1 MNKNKNKKIY
11 WKCKTCG
18 DEIFFDTKKVMTW
31 CSCGAMG
38 IDGCQEYTRII
49 GDSENAVQIKK

>member
-1 MNKNKNKKIY
+1 MNKKESKKVY

-31 CSCGAMG
+31 CSCGVMG
-38 IDGCQEYTRII
+38 IDGCEGYTSII
-49 GDSENAVQIKK
+49 GYKDNAGLIKK